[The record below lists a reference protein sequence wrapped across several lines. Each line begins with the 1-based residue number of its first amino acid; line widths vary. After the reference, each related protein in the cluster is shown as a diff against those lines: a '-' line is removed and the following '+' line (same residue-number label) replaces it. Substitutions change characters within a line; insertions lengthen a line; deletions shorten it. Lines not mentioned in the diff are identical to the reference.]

1 MVNPLLNPKYLI
13 PFTKQYILSPG
24 RINRLNR
31 KQMEKYRY
39 KAFKK
44 MVKYAYTIP
53 LYHDKYKKAGV
64 HPNDMKG
71 VEDIKKIPMIS
82 KNDLRESFP
91 DRLLPSV
98 SAKKKSY
105 VICTGGTTGKSVYI
119 YTDFYTM
126 GISNI
131 PFLREL
137 KPFNLNWRKTRFV
150 NVGNFN
156 TSRIDLVYEEKFQ
169 NSILSLLAM
178 KDNQLNIDVNL
189 SIKEMIEKIDKFRPG
204 VMLSYPAIYQHL
216 AFLKRKGYGQNI
228 RPTVLFAAGALLDN
242 YTRKYV
248 QDAFNCPLLNTYQS
262 VEAQGI
268 IASECTKGTW
278 HIHHDLYNIEAI
290 DENGNLVSPG
300 ERGHVVI
307 TRLWGRGTPIIRY
320 TGMDD
325 WVRII
330 DYKDCEC
337 GLSTP
342 VIKGGVEGR
351 RRANIILPNGKI
363 FPPGAFCFIEPVL
376 QKYKTF
382 KIKQYQIVQQKIDKI
397 DILIVVDEDL
407 RDTGVSIDTIKKD
420 IKEMYQCKVGDDVEI
435 EVTEVDEIKNPKDA
449 SKPPPIVV
457 SKVSLEE
464 GYNKL
469 NKQT

>member
-1 MVNPLLNPKYLI
+1 MKNPLLNPKYLI
-13 PFTKQYILSPG
+13 PLTKHYIFSPR
-24 RINRLNR
+24 RINYLNKNGLERYRL
-31 KQMEKYRY
+31 
-39 KAFKK
+39 KAFKN

-53 LYHDKYKKAGV
+53 LYHDKYKKAGF
-64 HPNDMKG
+64 HPNDIKKIN
-71 VEDIKKIPMIS
+71 DISKIPMIS
-82 KNDLRESFP
+82 KNDLRENFP
-91 DRLLPSV
+91 DRLLPNDSN
-98 SAKKKSY
+98 KKNYY

-137 KPFNLNWRKTRFV
+137 KPFKLNWRKTRFV
-150 NVGNFN
+150 NIGNFN

-169 NSILSLLAM
+169 NSILSLFAM
-178 KDNQLNIDVNL
+178 KDNQLNLDVN
-189 SIKEMIEKIDKFRPG
+189 IPMKDMIERIDKFKPV
-204 VMLSYPAIYQHL
+204 VMFSYPAIFQHL

-228 RPTVLFAAGALLDN
+228 NPTVLFAAGALLDN

-248 QDAFNCPLLNTYQS
+248 QDVFNCPLLNTYQS

-268 IASECTKGTW
+268 IASECIKGTW

-290 DENGNLVSPG
+290 DEDGDLVSPG
-300 ERGHVVI
+300 ERGHVVLS
-307 TRLWGRGTPIIRY
+307 RLWGRGTPIIRY

-330 DYKDCEC
+330 DYKKCDC

-342 VIKGGVEGR
+342 VIEGGVEGR
-351 RRANIILPNGKI
+351 RRANIILPNGKV

-382 KIKQYQIVQQKIDKI
+382 KIKQYQIVQKKLDKI
-397 DILIVVDEDL
+397 DILIIVDEDL
-407 RDTGVSIDTIKKD
+407 REKGVSINIIKKD
-420 IKEMYQCKVGDDVEI
+420 IKEMYQNKVGPEVEI
-435 EVTEVDEIKNPKDA
+435 NVMEVEEIKHPKDA

-457 SKVSLEE
+457 SHVTLEE

-469 NKQT
+469 NN